1 MAKLPAFQFYPGDWL
16 KDPNLRRCSPAARG
30 VWVDMLCL
38 MFECDPRG
46 VLATG
51 GKPWGDDE
59 IASVISGQTAEVL
72 SCIQELLTK
81 EVASRNGAGA
91 IFSRRMVRDEQIRRE
106 RAKAG
111 AKGGS
116 KPKAKSKAN
125 SQQNTEEEDE
135 NSSLSPPGESEG
147 GGETARV
154 RHPANDFAV
163 GRWFDK
169 FSVVYPRD
177 RMGGIITARKAFI
190 EAAEIGAGKWGC
202 PDLEA
207 AERLCLLAEEYAAS
221 PRVAGR
227 TKGFIPLAKNW
238 LAEGEWLS
246 PEQWSVDENGKP
258 DTGAAA
264 KERLR
269 KMIEGNAV

>member
-16 KDPNLRRCSPAARG
+16 KDPNLRRCTPAARG

-116 KPKAKSKAN
+116 KPKAKPKAN
-125 SQQNTEEEDE
+125 SQQSTEEEDE
-135 NSSLSPPGESEG
+135 DSSLSSSPPDSGESEG
-147 GGETARV
+147 GARAGPSSADYPLARMFDTFRAKYPRARV
-154 RHPANDFAV
+154 
-163 GRWFDK
+163 
-169 FSVVYPRD
+169 
-177 RMGGIITARKAFI
+177 GGLVAARTAFVQ
-190 EAAEIGAGKWGC
+190 AAHVGAGFWRC
-202 PDLEA
+202 SALEA
-207 AERLCLLAEEYAAS
+207 AERLCVLAEEYAAS
-221 PRVAGR
+221 PRVKGR
-227 TKGFIPLAKNW
+227 ALAHVPYAVNW
-238 LAEGEWLS
+238 LEKGEWQDA
-246 PEQWSVDENGKP
+246 EQWLADESSGP
-258 DTGAAA
+258 RTERTASDYARGA
-264 KERLR
+264 R
-269 KMIEGNAV
+269 

>member
-30 VWVDMLCL
+30 VWIDMLCL

-51 GKPWGDDE
+51 GNAWGDDE

-116 KPKAKSKAN
+116 KPKAKPKAN
-125 SQQNTEEEDE
+125 SQQSCEEEDE
-135 NSSLSPPGESEG
+135 DSSLPSSPGESEG
-147 GGETARV
+147 GPPR
-154 RHPANDFAV
+154 RHPADGFAV
-163 GRWFDK
+163 GRHFER
-169 FSVVYPRD
+169 FRMLYPKGRLGGRD
-177 RMGGIITARKAFI
+177 AARTAFI
-190 EAAEIGAGKWGC
+190 DAAERGAGFWRC
-202 PDLEA
+202 TDLEA
-207 AERLCLLAEEYAAS
+207 AERLCVLAEEYAAS
-221 PRVAGR
+221 PLVASR
-227 TKGFIPLAKNW
+227 ARKHVLHATSWLEKGTWKDPD
-238 LAEGEWLS
+238 EWLDG
-246 PEQWSVDENGKP
+246 E
-258 DTGAAA
+258 GAAA
-264 KERLR
+264 DPNAKAKARL
-269 KMIEGNAV
+269 KAMVEGAKQ